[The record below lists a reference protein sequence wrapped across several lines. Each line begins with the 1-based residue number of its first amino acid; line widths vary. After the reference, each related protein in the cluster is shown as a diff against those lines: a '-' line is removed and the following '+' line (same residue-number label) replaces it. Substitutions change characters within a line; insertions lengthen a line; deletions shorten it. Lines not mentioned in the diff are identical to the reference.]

1 MNRILDKR
9 RSVSLK
15 CGGFALRSDL
25 FITIPLI
32 CRRVTLHG
40 APEQQL
46 LIVSGFHRPRIHNW
60 SSRATWRTSSKQLFH
75 ASAWRNSL
83 GSLFKRESLLTSFR
97 YQSNA
102 VTRLNPQRAPCA
114 AHSLDR
120 RIDLLTEV
128 KRIAS
133 Q

>member
-1 MNRILDKR
+1 
-9 RSVSLK
+9 
-15 CGGFALRSDL
+15 
-25 FITIPLI
+25 
-32 CRRVTLHG
+32 

-46 LIVSGFHRPRIHNW
+46 LIVSRFHRLRIHYW
-60 SSRATWRTSSKQLFH
+60 SSRATWRTSAGISKQLFH

-102 VTRLNPQRAPCA
+102 VTRLNPQRALCA